1 MNYKCK
7 AVFGKIDCPL
17 KYGCK
22 RFMETT
28 EPEQQYLTTVPY
40 WNKECGFLVPLAV
53 SLEEQREEQ
62 FNDVQ
67 EHLKALK

>member
-1 MNYKCK
+1 
-7 AVFGKIDCPL
+7 
-17 KYGCK
+17 
-22 RFMETT
+22 METT
-28 EPEQQYLTTVPY
+28 EPEQQYLPTVPY

>member
-1 MNYKCK
+1 
-7 AVFGKIDCPL
+7 
-17 KYGCK
+17 
-22 RFMETT
+22 METT